1 MNANPLDPTTEE
13 IALHERLRRLSALV
27 AVYTSGGNSN
37 TRDAATTLLAAQMIC
52 ERLDK
57 IEKHLATLALHA
69 SLGES

>member
-1 MNANPLDPTTEE
+1 MSFNPLNPTTEE

-27 AVYTSGGNSN
+27 SVYTSGSN
-37 TRDAATTLLAAQMIC
+37 ARDAATTLLAAQMIC